1 MYIYNLGKFRLK
13 QCCEV
18 YYMLFGFIPIYLFN
32 IGNFYDI
39 EDPMYKISAVK
50 VFNKLVM
57 KKEI

>member
-1 MYIYNLGKFRLK
+1 
-13 QCCEV
+13 
-18 YYMLFGFIPIYLFN
+18 MLFGFIPIYLFN